1 MMSTVDIYSSLL
13 TPSYR
18 KAEADHYALWLGE
31 LAVTALKDEASLTP
45 KPGLVDLDHNGS
57 HQDMNIQLM
66 YDSAE
71 SLHVTFVQMAQASY
85 SKRADQSLREQLALI
100 GRQGEQHM
108 LEVTKGVNT
117 HRGAIWALGLVTGA
131 TSLWLAQAHH
141 QSTIASTFLET
152 ISAVKITE
160 IAATIA
166 RYTDRYAPN
175 SGSHGTHVK
184 RHYGTGGARDEA
196 ERGFPHVIDIG
207 LPALQQA
214 RHQGIAEC
222 YARLDSLLAI
232 MAVLPDTCILYRG
245 GKQALVQTQE
255 RASAILAQGGTS
267 TDKGWQALLAFDQ
280 WMVRHHF
287 SPGGSADL
295 LAATLY
301 IDSIITG
308 ITHMSYT
315 EPFSKTT
322 GGRM

>member
-1 MMSTVDIYSSLL
+1 MSTLNIF
-13 TPSYR
+13 PSVSIPSQR
-18 KAEADHYALWLGE
+18 KAEADYYARWLGE

-45 KPGLVDLDHNGS
+45 KPGLVDLHHNGS
-57 HQDMNIQLM
+57 HQDMNIELM
-66 YDSAE
+66 YNSAE
-71 SLHVTFVQMAQASY
+71 SLRSTFIQIAQSSY
-85 SKRADQSLREQLALI
+85 GNSANQSLREQLAWI
-100 GRQGEQHM
+100 GRHGEQHM

-117 HRGAIWALGLVTGA
+117 HRGAIWALGLLTGA
-131 TSLWLAQAHH
+131 TSLW
-141 QSTIASTFLET
+141 IAESYHPSADVSSLDT
-152 ISAVKITE
+152 ISATQIAD

-184 RHYGTGGARDEA
+184 RQYGAGGAKDEA

-214 RHQGIAEC
+214 RHHGIAEC
-222 YARLDSLLAI
+222 SARLDSLLSI
-232 MAVLPDTCILYRG
+232 IAVLPDTCILYRG
-245 GKQALVQTQE
+245 GQQALVQTQE
-255 RASAILAQGGTS
+255 HASAILAQGGTS
-267 TDKGWQALLAFDQ
+267 TNKGWQALLAFDQ
-280 WMVRHHF
+280 WMVKHHF

-301 IDSIITG
+301 IDSILTG

-315 EPFSKTT
+315 ESFSKTT